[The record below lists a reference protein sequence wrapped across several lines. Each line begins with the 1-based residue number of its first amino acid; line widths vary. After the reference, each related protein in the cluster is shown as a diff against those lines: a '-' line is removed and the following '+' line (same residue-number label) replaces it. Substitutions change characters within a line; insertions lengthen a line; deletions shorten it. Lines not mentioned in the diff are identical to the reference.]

1 MRNTN
6 EQSLK
11 QVIEEMMQRNK
22 LKGKLT
28 EVRIQECWEKV
39 MGPTIAQR
47 TLGLALKNK
56 ALYVKVNSAPLKHE
70 LSFNLPRLVQLI
82 NEEMGENVITEV
94 ILS

>member
-11 QVIEEMMQRNK
+11 EVIAEMMHRQK

-28 EVRIQECWEKV
+28 EVRIRDCWEKV

-47 TLGLALKNK
+47 TLDIQLKNK
-56 ALYVKVNSAPLKHE
+56 TLYIKINSAPLKHE
-70 LSFNLPRLVQLI
+70 LSFNLEKLIQLLNDEI
-82 NEEMGENVITEV
+82 GERVLEEI
-94 ILS
+94 ILL